1 MSHKLTSKQIK
12 AIYLLVQGHSAIE
25 VANRLRMR
33 RETLSCWKKIPEFN
47 LEFERVMTEI
57 RDDMRHRLTH
67 LVDRS
72 ISTVSYGMAS
82 DYCDPRRLRAALSVL
97 KLLGI
102 ERAVLPSAPKNDQS
116 GPL

>member
-12 AIYLLVQGHSAIE
+12 AIHFLAQGLSAIE
-25 VANRLRMR
+25 VGKRLQLR
-33 RETLSCWKKIPEFN
+33 RETLSRWKKIPEFN
-47 LEFERVMTEI
+47 LEFERVMAEI
-57 RDDMRHRLTH
+57 RDDMHHRLTH

-82 DYCDPRRLRAALSVL
+82 DYCDPRRLRAALNVL

-102 ERAVLPSAPKNDQS
+102 ERAMLPGVAKKDGNV
-116 GPL
+116 PL